1 MTLIK
6 FLTVICFLLIPPL
19 SFTENQD
26 KNYQARLQDVMK
38 ARKLMDKKRQRDEIK
53 DLAHKL
59 AQEIII
65 IDTHLDTPIQ
75 LYMQQDKNG
84 TYEDI
89 TKKTSLHFD
98 YERALNGGLNVP
110 FFVIFTPP
118 SAEDKGTAFKMAN
131 EIIQILE
138 DIKKKSP
145 NKFRLVK
152 SPDEITNNKSVMQIV
167 YGMENGA
174 PIESKLSNIELF
186 SDMGVSYIT
195 LAHSKSNH
203 ISDSS
208 YDENKNWGGLSP
220 FGREVVAEM
229 NKQGVMIDISHVSDA
244 AFYEVLRLTK
254 TPVIASHSSL
264 RHFVPGFERNVS
276 DDMLKE
282 LAKNGGV
289 IQICF
294 GSEFI
299 AEKRKY
305 PDLVVTVKD
314 VADHIDRVKQLV
326 GIDYVGIGSD
336 YDGWRNFPV
345 GLEDTSTYP
354 NLIEELLKRNYT
366 KEEIKKVFGENLLRV
381 WRAVENYS
389 KP

>member
-98 YERALNGGLNVP
+98 YERALSGGLNVP

-174 PIESKLSNIELF
+174 PIESKLSNIEVF
-186 SDMGVSYIT
+186 SDMGISYIT

-305 PDLVVTVKD
+305 PDLVVTVED